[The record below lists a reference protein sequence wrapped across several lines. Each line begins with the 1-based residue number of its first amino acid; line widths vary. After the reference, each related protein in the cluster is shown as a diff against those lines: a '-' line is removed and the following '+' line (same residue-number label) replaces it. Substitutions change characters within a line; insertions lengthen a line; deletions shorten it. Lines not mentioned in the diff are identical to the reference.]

1 MVMKMYALPPVQPL
15 RGNVALPES
24 MYQLPPIM
32 RLSHLN
38 NDDRPLSTGWNW
50 DDVEARQSSLLSQLQ
65 LLQTKVASLRKDF
78 GLQEVEV
85 FQKLADSSFMTL
97 YRDIPRLLPLGATS
111 WSWTISHQS
120 NVTARLGKMRGLV
133 NEWRQLWSDVSAE
146 VHMKQEP
153 MKRVSVVVH
162 ADPRYPPYS
171 LLCVGNLLKK
181 AGFATKVNNHVHSA
195 LKEPVNKNLAN
206 HFDSSEWD
214 ECGDGSESCENYCL
228 TVIWKLVGLDPYAS
242 IGFDIVK
249 GEANILRHL
258 VRSLSTVFHYE
269 TDDHQT
275 LVFDS
280 LMDDVHEN
288 VTWGSDRDCVS
299 FLERSE
305 SFFLS
310 GAQRS
315 FVDFLVWSALLNKR
329 FTIPSRRLLQWYTAG
344 LRENGIPLQRRNSS
358 RLSESRGGSMP
369 RNRKKT
375 LSCSSNHAS
384 AVIRVD

>member
-1 MVMKMYALPPVQPL
+1 MFILGNVQALTSRYKRLKNSPLVTAMVMKMYALPPVQPL

-38 NDDRPLSTGWNW
+38 NDDR
-50 DDVEARQSSLLSQLQ
+50 
-65 LLQTKVASLRKDF
+65 
-78 GLQEVEV
+78 
-85 FQKLADSSFMTL
+85 
-97 YRDIPRLLPLGATS
+97 
-111 WSWTISHQS
+111 
-120 NVTARLGKMRGLV
+120 
-133 NEWRQLWSDVSAE
+133 
-146 VHMKQEP
+146 EP